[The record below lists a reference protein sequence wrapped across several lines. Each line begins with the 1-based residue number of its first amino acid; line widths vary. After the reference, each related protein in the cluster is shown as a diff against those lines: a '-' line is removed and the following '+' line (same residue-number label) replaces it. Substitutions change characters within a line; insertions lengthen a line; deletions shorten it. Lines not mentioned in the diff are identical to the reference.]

1 MMKPKTQTPSL
12 VVLPRFLEFVA
23 HGTSVGKSLLAAFA
37 YWLYLQTGYQPT
49 LVRIESRAVR
59 RDGADIVIDTE
70 AFARSSQLPGG
81 VAGVLQPLFSALK
94 LAQTERS
101 ALILDWGGG
110 QSEHRA
116 KAYAA
121 TRFGERLVALGIP
134 AVSMIVTTAGI
145 DHMQQ
150 ATENLAT
157 SALIAPQIRR
167 VLVQNRHKGDFQF
180 ESGSSVRITFD
191 KLMEAAKD
199 ASIMK
204 VNDVDGESWTRCES
218 AHLTMAEV
226 VAMAIP
232 ELAERIKLDEFLAT
246 ACQSQVAAWM
256 TSTEQAMLRVL
267 AGRDAAKS

>member
-1 MMKPKTQTPSL
+1 MPKSKRPIPPD

-37 YWLYLQTGYQPT
+37 YWIYLQMGYQPI

-59 RDGADIVIDTE
+59 RDGADVMIDTE

-94 LAQTERS
+94 LAQTERT
-101 ALILDWGGG
+101 AVILDWAGG
-110 QSEHRA
+110 QSEHRST
-116 KAYAA
+116 AYAA
-121 TRFGERLVALGIP
+121 TRFGERLTAMGIP
-134 AVSMIVTTAGI
+134 AVTAIVTTAAV
-145 DHMQQ
+145 DHMKQ
-150 ATENLAT
+150 AAENLTT
-157 SALIAPQIRR
+157 SALISPQIRR
-167 VLVQNRHKGDFQF
+167 VLVQNRHKGGFDF
-180 ESGSSVRITFD
+180 ELGSSVRIAFD
-191 KLMEAAKD
+191 KLMEAATD
-199 ASIMK
+199 AAVMT
-204 VNDVDGESWTRCES
+204 VNDVDGESWKRCDD

-226 VAMAIP
+226 VAMDIA
-232 ELAERIKLDEFLAT
+232 ELAERLNIDEFLAT